1 MSNFRGDSS
10 HPRGGNQPRVSTLA
24 NIGGRALFSLM
35 SQRVHVIAA
44 CAANGVIGQSGRLP
58 WRLPE
63 DYTRFEAMTAGHT
76 CIMGRISFLGWSRAT
91 HDGRQPIVISRDTKL
106 ARPGVVVQPSL
117 SAALLAAEQR
127 AGEVYICGGES
138 IYREALAL
146 DRPIRLHLTL
156 IDRAYEGNTR
166 FPEWRHLAWR
176 EVAREIGQT
185 TEPRLT
191 FLTLDRA
198 H

>member
-1 MSNFRGDSS
+1 
-10 HPRGGNQPRVSTLA
+10 
-24 NIGGRALFSLM
+24 M

-44 CAANGVIGQSGRLP
+44 CAANGVIGRNGRLP

-63 DYTRFEAMTAGHT
+63 DYARFEAMTAGHT

-91 HDGRQPIVISRDTKL
+91 QDGRRPIVISRDTTL

-117 SAALLAAEQR
+117 TAALRHAEQIP
-127 AGEVYICGGES
+127 GEVFICGGES
-138 IYREALAL
+138 LYREALAL
-146 DRPIRLHLTL
+146 NGPLRLHLTL
-156 IDRAYEGNTR
+156 IEREYEGDTR
-166 FPEWRHLAWR
+166 FPAWRHLAWR
-176 EVAREIGQT
+176 EVAREAGHT
-185 TEPRLT
+185 AEPKLT